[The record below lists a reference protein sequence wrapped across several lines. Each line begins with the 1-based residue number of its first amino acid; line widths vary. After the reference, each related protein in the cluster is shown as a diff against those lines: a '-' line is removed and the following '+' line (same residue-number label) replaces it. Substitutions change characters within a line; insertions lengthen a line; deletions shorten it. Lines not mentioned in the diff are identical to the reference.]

1 MFQTDIKNATDLWTV
16 TYEADEYPM
25 GTYIVNVVV
34 KNCVL
39 TIVCYEVASARSYF
53 VITGEHQ
60 LDKRKFNLLNTYD
73 FTD

>member
-1 MFQTDIKNATDLWTV
+1 MFLLFQTDTKNASDLWNV
-16 TYEADEYPM
+16 TYEADVYAM

-53 VITGEHQ
+53 VITGEY
-60 LDKRKFNLLNTYD
+60 L
-73 FTD
+73 